1 MAPAGAGPQRQQ
13 DSAARRPRFRGK
25 EWPQICPGR
34 KLFEQLQSILAEE
47 FEIEAESIHPDANLY
62 EDLGIDSIDA
72 VDLIVR
78 LREIT
83 GKKVP
88 PEEFK
93 EVRTVGDVV
102 RVIENL

>member
-1 MAPAGAGPQRQQ
+1 MVTSL
-13 DSAARRPRFRGK
+13 SAQ
-25 EWPQICPGR
+25 ELR
-34 KLFEQLQSILAEE
+34 KKIQEILAEE
-47 FEIEAESIHPDANLY
+47 FEIEPESIHEDANLY

-102 RVIENL
+102 RVIQNL

>member
-1 MAPAGAGPQRQQ
+1 MVGDLSEQ
-13 DSAARRPRFRGK
+13 
-25 EWPQICPGR
+25 E
-34 KLFEQLQSILAEE
+34 LLEQLRDILSEE
-47 FEIEAESIHPDANLY
+47 FEIEASSIQPDANLY

-93 EVRTVGDVV
+93 SVRTVADVA
-102 RVIENL
+102 RVIQSL

>member
-1 MAPAGAGPQRQQ
+1 MVTSL
-13 DSAARRPRFRGK
+13 SAQELR
-25 EWPQICPGR
+25 E
-34 KLFEQLQSILAEE
+34 KLQEILTEE
-47 FEIEAESIHPDANLY
+47 FEIDPESIHEGANLY

-93 EVRTVGDVV
+93 EVRTVGDVA
-102 RVIENL
+102 RVIQNL